1 MLEDHNDANIL
12 CDDCLNNPRPWTSGR
27 AVFAYNAKA
36 RSMILALKGK
46 DRHDLIAP
54 FAHWMLRRGAE
65 IFHLL
70 PCSFQFHCIG
80 NGNGTDGLINPRLL
94 RRRWR
99 MWRGLT
105 AVWMG

>member
-1 MLEDHNDANIL
+1 MLGDHNDANIL

-27 AVFAYNAKA
+27 AVFVYNAKA

-54 FAHWMLRRGAE
+54 FAIGCCDGALKF
-65 IFHLL
+65 FHLL
-70 PCSFQFHCIG
+70 LCSFQFHCIG
-80 NGNGTDGLINPRLL
+80 NGNGADGLINPRSL